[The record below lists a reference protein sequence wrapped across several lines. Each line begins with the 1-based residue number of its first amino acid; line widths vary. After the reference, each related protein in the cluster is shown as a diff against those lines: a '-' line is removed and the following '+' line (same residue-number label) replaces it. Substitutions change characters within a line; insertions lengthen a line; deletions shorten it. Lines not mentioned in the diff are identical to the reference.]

1 MKKPFFS
8 ILLISYNQER
18 FIKEAF
24 ESCINQTYNNYEIV
38 ISDDCSTDSTYS
50 ILEKLVEEYRNNNGT
65 IHIILNQNNKNLGIG
80 GNFQRAAEISH
91 GQWLAMAAGDD
102 ISLPSRLE
110 IVKNHIDTHNN
121 IYGINTAR
129 YIINETGNLLYYNF
143 KENYL
148 LGADSIWHRDTFTKF
163 KPLDYRIMSEDHVLN
178 LRALLLGGMLQINIP
193 TIKYRISSQN
203 YSIRKVTNIL
213 DSKLSAIKKIN
224 YHINILKFRIDDLT
238 DWIINHKESNDTI
251 VSAIDKNRIR
261 IKSLEKEKE
270 SYSKFIEVYNSPLI
284 SKLTYLIKP
293 SQLWLHNKFIYRL
306 YNLMKMLDF
315 INYKS
320 KRQTDWDLNIEGKSD
335 DRVIF
340 LSINDYITQNDFF

>member
-102 ISLPSRLE
+102 ISLPTRLE

-178 LRALLLGGMLQINIP
+178 LRALLLGGMLQINTP
-193 TIKYRISSQN
+193 SIKYRVSSQN
-203 YSIRKVTNIL
+203 YSIQKTTNLIE
-213 DSKLSAIKKIN
+213 SKLSALKKIN
-224 YHINILKFRIDDLT
+224 YHINILNFRIEDLY
-238 DWIINHKESNDTI
+238 DWKSNCTCDKTINQIIK
-251 VSAIDKNRIR
+251 KNKNL
-261 IKSLEKEKE
+261 IKQLKKQEA
-270 SYSKFIEVYNSPLI
+270 SYNKFVEVYNSSLKTKLI
-284 SKLTYLIKP
+284 YLFTF
-293 SQLWLHNKFIYRL
+293 SNLWLHNNIFFRF
-306 YNLMKMLDF
+306 YNLMKMMSF
-315 INYKS
+315 ISYKPIRKS
-320 KRQTDWDLNIEGKSD
+320 KFNLKDGKQD
-335 DRVIF
+335 NRIIK
-340 LSINDYITQNDFF
+340 LTIKDYISNNELF